1 MKFEESFL
9 LYLVKIFWEE
19 NGDMYFIG
27 VVEGVKEVMNK
38 LNVMQ
43 DDIIEEICK
52 VILLGM

>member
-38 LNVMQ
+38 LNVM
-43 DDIIEEICK
+43 
-52 VILLGM
+52 